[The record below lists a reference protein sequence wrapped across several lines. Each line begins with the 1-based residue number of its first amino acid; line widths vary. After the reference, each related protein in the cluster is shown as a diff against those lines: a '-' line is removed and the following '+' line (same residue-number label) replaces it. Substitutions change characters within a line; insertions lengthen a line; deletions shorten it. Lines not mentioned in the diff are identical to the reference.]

1 MLSEKE
7 QELARIAELIGKDLQ
22 SLLVTR
28 SGEFLSDYPP
38 SDQLDTLLSA
48 SLQPVLFL
56 LALQRLQRPAQLT
69 RVEELL
75 KKVTDT
81 LERQLTP

>member
-7 QELARIAELIGKDLQ
+7 QELARIADLIGKDLQ
-22 SLLVTR
+22 SLLVAR

-38 SDQLDTLLSA
+38 SDQLETLLSA

-56 LALQRLQRPAQLT
+56 LALQRLQKPAQLAS
-69 RVEELL
+69 VEALM

-81 LERQLTP
+81 LERQLAP